1 MPWMIHAFEL
11 LEEATEEE
19 DEEDDEGE
27 ELIAIT
33 GEKMIVAKWT
43 VALDLSRLYPFPNVL
58 LDSFYLILFSINNPF
73 LKIRH

>member
-11 LEEATEEE
+11 LEEAIEEE
-19 DEEDDEGE
+19 DEEDDEGDD

-43 VALDLSRLYPFPNVL
+43 IALDLSRLCPFPNVL
-58 LDSFYLILFSINNPF
+58 LYLFGFFLFDPF
-73 LKIRH
+73 LYK